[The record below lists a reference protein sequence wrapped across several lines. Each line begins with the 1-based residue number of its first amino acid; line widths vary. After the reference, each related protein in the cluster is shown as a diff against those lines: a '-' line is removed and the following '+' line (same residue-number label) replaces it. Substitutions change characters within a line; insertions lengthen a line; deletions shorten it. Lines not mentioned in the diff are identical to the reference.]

1 MRRGNCNGSGV
12 PGKRALFFAAW
23 LGLALAGL
31 AREVPFLSGRVN
43 DTANLVPAALRAKI
57 ESKLQAF
64 ETATGA
70 QIVVLTIPSLEGEV
84 LEEYSL
90 RVAQTW
96 KLGRKGQDD
105 GALLLIARDDR
116 KMRIE
121 VGYGLEAR
129 LTDASSRRILD
140 DVLRPRFRDGDFAGG
155 IDAGVDAM
163 IGIIQGREPEAFA
176 VAAEK
181 KASPPLG
188 FSVFGITLLLVLLG
202 TFSVLALIERGA
214 TGWFLYFFLMPFYL
228 IFPNLF
234 VRSLGLWLFAAWVIV
249 FPVGK
254 HLLEKTAWGQRFFK
268 AHPRFNTWATA
279 SHSGSGGSWHSS
291 SGSSWHSSSSS
302 FSGGGGHFG
311 GGGSSSS
318 W

>member
-1 MRRGNCNGSGV
+1 MRRQNSDRFV
-12 PGKRALFFAAW
+12 TPGKRALVFAAW
-23 LGLALAGL
+23 FSLALAGL

-43 DTANLVPAALRAKI
+43 DTANLISSALRAKI
-57 ESKLQAF
+57 ESKLEGF
-64 ETATGA
+64 EKATGA

-90 RVAQTW
+90 KVAQTW

-105 GALLLIARDDR
+105 GALLLIAREDR

-155 IDAGVDAM
+155 IDAGIDAM
-163 IGIIQGREPEAFA
+163 IGVIQGQEPAAFA

-181 KASPPLG
+181 KLSPPLG
-188 FSVFGITLLLVLLG
+188 FYIFGIFILVLLLG
-202 TFSVLALIERGA
+202 TFSTVALFERGG

-228 IFPNLF
+228 IFPGIFLG
-234 VRSLGLWLFAAWVIV
+234 SLGLWLFAAWVSV
-249 FPVGK
+249 FPIAK
-254 HLLEKTAWGQRFFK
+254 YLLEKTAWGKRFIN
-268 AHPRFNTWATA
+268 AHPRFKTWAAA

-302 FSGGGGHFG
+302 FSGGGGSFG